1 MTIRRVGILGGGPA
15 GLYAARLLKL
25 GQPSLDVTVYERND
39 PADTF
44 GFGVALTGATLRNLS
59 AADPDS
65 CAAIQALGVPLEGQ
79 EFRLPQG
86 RVAIEGSRSLGIGR
100 AALLR
105 TLLTHAEEVGVAFE
119 VGHRDPDDVD
129 GDVVLA
135 CDGVNSAARVALA
148 SHLGARR
155 DVGRELYLWC
165 GADVTLPNVFMPVT
179 TEHGAFTAHSYAYAP
194 GHSTVL
200 IETDEAT
207 WRAAGFDQTTAAL
220 DGERSGA
227 SDDVSLQYL
236 EEAFAAHL
244 DGAHLLGNR
253 SRWLRF
259 QTISCSRWH
268 HGRTV
273 LLGDAAHTAHYSLG
287 SGTKLAMED
296 AIVLAGCLQSSADL
310 ETALTEYETAR
321 RPVVTRLQRLAR
333 RSQLW
338 WESFPRR
345 AATLSPAQ
353 TAVAYM
359 TRAGNVSL
367 DQLAATNSSLVSPAH
382 PVADVL
388 AEPLVWK
395 GRRFAS
401 RVLPD
406 TSPHRFAALST
417 DVADPW
423 GPPGDNVVVSARQLL
438 AAGADG
444 LRLAD
449 STCGDRHAL
458 LDRLALAER
467 LRIETGALVAVEGAV
482 DFQADLAAGL
492 AAGRCDLVAT
502 TPTHHRIGLVVPS
515 SNVTVETEMP
525 ALLGRH
531 ETARFSFHASRMRML
546 SVSAQELAAMNA
558 QRARCVDEL
567 ADAGVDALLYGC
579 LVAIMAQ
586 APDEHR
592 RVDAAVAAQLG
603 DRHVP
608 AQVASSAGALVEAL
622 HVLEA
627 SRIALVTPYMRPLAE
642 KVVAYLRGQGF
653 TVADWRAL
661 EVADNAEVGRIP
673 GERVMD
679 AARSLDLAGV
689 DALVISACVQM
700 PSLGLVAPA
709 EDEFG
714 LPVLSAATA
723 AAFALLTRLG
733 LPAVL
738 PRAGSLL
745 SGRRL
750 TAGTRS
756 VLVKEAS

>member
-25 GQPSLDVTVYERND
+25 GRPSLEVTVYERND

-44 GFGVALTGATLRNLS
+44 GFGVALTGATLRNLA

-65 CAAIQALGVPLEGQ
+65 CASIEAAGVVLDGQ

-86 RVAIEGSRSLGIGR
+86 RVAIEGSQSIGIGR

-105 TLLTHAEEVGVAFE
+105 TLLAYAEQVGVRFE
-119 VGHRDPDDVD
+119 IGHRDPDDVD

-135 CDGVNSAARVALA
+135 CDGVNSAVRA
-148 SHLGARR
+148 SLDADLGVQR

-165 GADVTLPNVFMPVT
+165 GADVTLPNVFMPIP

-207 WRAAGFDQTTAAL
+207 WRSAGFDQTTAAL
-220 DGERSGA
+220 DGDRSGA
-227 SDDVSLQYL
+227 SDDISLQYL

-244 DGAHLLGNR
+244 DGSRLLGNR

-259 QTISCSRWH
+259 QTISCARWH
-268 HGRTV
+268 SGRTV

-296 AIVLAGCLQSSADL
+296 AIVLAGCLESSDGL
-310 ETALTEYETAR
+310 EAALAEYETAR
-321 RPVVTRLQRLAR
+321 RPVVTRLQQLAR

-345 AATLSPAQ
+345 AAKLSPVQ

-367 DQLAATNSSLVSPAH
+367 DQLAATNSSLVASAD
-382 PVADVL
+382 PVASAL
-388 AEPLVWK
+388 AEPLAWK
-395 GRRFAS
+395 GRRFAG
-401 RVLPD
+401 RVLPA
-406 TSPHRFAALST
+406 TPRSFAEIS
-417 DVADPW
+417 VAVSDPW
-423 GPPGDNVVVSARQLL
+423 GPSGDAVVMATREKL

-444 LRLAD
+444 VRLVD
-449 STCGDRHAL
+449 SDDSADRHAL

-467 LRIETGALVAVEGAV
+467 LRLDTDALVVVEGAAK
-482 DFQADLAAGL
+482 DRADLAAGL
-492 AAGRCDLVAT
+492 AAGRCDLVALA
-502 TPTHHRIGLVVPS
+502 PAHHRIGLVVPS
-515 SNVTVETEMP
+515 SNVTVETELP
-525 ALLGRH
+525 ELLGRH
-531 ETARFSFHASRMRML
+531 ESASFSFHASRMRML
-546 SVSAQELAAMNA
+546 AVSAEELVAMNA
-558 QRARCVDEL
+558 QRVRCVDEL

-592 RVDAAVAAQLG
+592 RVDAAIATQLAER
-603 DRHVP
+603 DVP

-622 HVLEA
+622 RALEA

-642 KVVAYLRGQGF
+642 KVVAYLEGQGF

-709 EDEFG
+709 EEEFG
-714 LPVLSAATA
+714 LPVVSAATA
-723 AAFALLTRLG
+723 AAYTLLTRLG
-733 LPAVL
+733 LSPVL
-738 PRAGSLL
+738 PGAGSLL
-745 SGRRL
+745 GGRRL
-750 TAGTRS
+750 TPRTRP